1 MHTEQGRGRVR
12 TEELL
17 DGDADRAAAAPDANH
32 VVRTE
37 TVIKYLPCEAVR
49 VHEELVRVDEHLLA
63 HACGK
68 ERGRRR
74 RASQSRRL
82 ARNDATRFGYPG
94 GDDTTRE
101 ALRTIRKASGRSC
114 TGRRAPLYSLCKL
127 VAVCALSGWP
137 ARGCL
142 QAPHGE
148 ENTTATWQE
157 SSLAPRAE

>member
-1 MHTEQGRGRVR
+1 MAVAGMPFRVLEHGEAATSCGKERLGRVR

-82 ARNDATRFGYPG
+82 ARNDATRVGYPG
-94 GDDTTRE
+94 GNDTTRDP
-101 ALRTIRKASGRSC
+101 LRTIRKASGRS
-114 TGRRAPLYSLCKL
+114 
-127 VAVCALSGWP
+127 
-137 ARGCL
+137 
-142 QAPHGE
+142 
-148 ENTTATWQE
+148 
-157 SSLAPRAE
+157 